1 MGICVKYLWFGL
13 RFNARLK
20 ALDGANASETAH
32 ESSGIL
38 NLVLW
43 LFSNIWLVVQNL
55 IYIVDISSW
64 YMYVYI
70 WNVFYFFLYIQE
82 MFRRKAFE
90 YTYIETTCKT

>member
-43 LFSNIWLVVQNL
+43 SFSNIWLAVQNL

-64 YMYVYI
+64 YMYVYMECLPLLS
-70 WNVFYFFLYIQE
+70 VYSRQE

-90 YTYIETTCKT
+90 YTYNLNHV